1 MWKGLIPKMDAFSQ
15 SSISAILYLRQ
26 NQSSLL
32 TYKANT
38 TAKGKAWGFG
48 APLCRGNKGLA
59 IHHHGC
65 DNTAEAFVAQA
76 SILYAIPPPKR
87 KDPLV
92 TAHGGITVRE
102 SISICVYTNPVVVLF
117 KVKLY

>member
-1 MWKGLIPKMDAFSQ
+1 M
-15 SSISAILYLRQ
+15 
-26 NQSSLL
+26 L

-59 IHHHGC
+59 IRHGC

-102 SISICVYTNPVVVLF
+102 SISTLTTLICVYTNSVVGF
-117 KVKLY
+117 I